1 MFMDCSL
8 IQQYTIREDMPMAH
22 APDVHI
28 CEVAPRDGLQNLDAF
43 VPTEAKCALIDA
55 IVAAGAG
62 EIDTGSFVPP
72 KIVPQFADA
81 DTVMAHALTH
91 EATTIGAPGAELQ
104 RR

>member
-55 IVAAGAG
+55 IVAARVG
-62 EIDTGSFVPP
+62 EIERAPSFRLRSCHNLPTRIP
-72 KIVPQFADA
+72 
-81 DTVMAHALTH
+81 
-91 EATTIGAPGAELQ
+91 
-104 RR
+104 